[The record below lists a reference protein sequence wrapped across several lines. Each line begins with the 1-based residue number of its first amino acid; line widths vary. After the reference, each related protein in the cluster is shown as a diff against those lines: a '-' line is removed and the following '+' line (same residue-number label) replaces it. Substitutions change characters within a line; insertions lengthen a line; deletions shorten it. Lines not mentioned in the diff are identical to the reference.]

1 MSRKTRKFF
10 QTLGLITMSAPAF
23 AGTGKVTKVELTPA
37 KERAIFILSYEGDA
51 AKFRMIQSDEH
62 ANVVVEAENVE
73 LPARL
78 SRAIDLSKSNGP
90 VLQVTPYSAGDG
102 KRALS
107 KFVLQLRGGADVIS
121 SELPGK
127 FMLELKKKAE
137 LPANAK
143 KAAANARG
151 PVRPTWS
158 ETDALS
164 THAAASEKSEE
175 IARRLVE
182 VLNSAPEEKKYF
194 GSPVTIEGSKMEVH
208 QVFELI
214 GSTAGLNI
222 VTDADVKGEANYSLR
237 DVPWDQVLDIVVQ
250 QNQLKAKVSGN
261 VVRLITAK
269 KFNEEQEEKLKEISI
284 ADELEPVVMAVI
296 PLSFA
301 VADKM
306 KETIETLLVSRTAN
320 ATVTG
325 AASAGG
331 AGGAGGGAGAAGSAG
346 SRAAAEAAERRM
358 QQDFVRGRIEVD
370 ARSNSLV
377 ITNTRETIERIR
389 RLVKELD
396 VALPQVLIDT
406 KVVIAQEGFSRK
418 VGFKWGALATS
429 GGSGRS
435 GVGLGFGGEAT
446 SDTSAGGTIGD
457 STSGGSSS
465 SGSSGGSSTSGS
477 SGGSSGTESQ
487 FAVSAPAGEFLGGF
501 RIGAGQHGNL
511 NAQLA
516 LAEVNNLSK
525 TIASPRVIVNNNV
538 EATVTDGQTINTL
551 TNAGANAAGS
561 LATINAALNL
571 KVKPQVTS
579 SGAVLL
585 AVDVKKSTPVTGGTG
600 LSTNDKAIKTNV
612 LVDSGSTLVLGGVYQ
627 FTSTRRE
634 DGIPLLKDL
643 PFIGQLFRFNADSD
657 TKDELM
663 VFLTP
668 QILDTST
675 SALGTAA
682 SDTSTGNM

>member
-23 AGTGKVTKVELTPA
+23 AGTGKVTKVELNPA
-37 KERAIFILSYEGDA
+37 KERAIFVLSYEGDS
-51 AKFRMIQSDEH
+51 AKFRMIQSEEH

-90 VLQVTPYSAGDG
+90 VLQVTPYSAGDA
-102 KRALS
+102 KRPLS

-137 LPANAK
+137 LPSKAK
-143 KAAANARG
+143 KTAGARG
-151 PVRPTWS
+151 PVRPSWS
-158 ETDALS
+158 ETDSVS

-175 IARRLVE
+175 VARRLVE
-182 VLNSAPEEKKYF
+182 VLNSAPEDKKYF

-269 KFNEEQEEKLKEISI
+269 KFNEEQEEKLREISI
-284 ADELEPVVMAVI
+284 ADELEPVVMAVV

-301 VADKM
+301 TAVNM
-306 KETIETLLVSRTAN
+306 KKTVETLLVNRTAN

-325 AASAGG
+325 ATTGSGSGAAGSAAGG
-331 AGGAGGGAGAAGSAG
+331 AGSAG
-346 SRAAAEAAERRM
+346 SRGAAEAAERRM
-358 QQDFVRGRIEVD
+358 QQDFVRGRIEID

-406 KVVIAQEGFSRK
+406 KVVIAQENFTRK

-429 GGSGRS
+429 GGSGRA
-435 GVGLGFGGEAT
+435 GVGLGFGGEASNDVSSGT
-446 SDTSAGGTIGD
+446 TIGSGSGSAGG
-457 STSGGSSS
+457 SSSGS
-465 SGSSGGSSTSGS
+465 SGSSGGSGGSGS
-477 SGGSSGTESQ
+477 EGSQ
-487 FAVSAPAGEFLGGF
+487 FAISAPAGEFLGGF
-501 RIGAGQHGNL
+501 RIGAGQHGSL

-551 TNAGANAAGS
+551 TQGGVGATGGVAS
-561 LATINAALNL
+561 INAALNL

-585 AVDVKKSTPVTGGTG
+585 DVDIKKSAPVGGG
-600 LSTNDKAIKTNV
+600 DALSTTDKAIKTNV
-612 LVDSGSTLVLGGVYQ
+612 LVDSGATLVLGGVYQ
-627 FTSTRRE
+627 FNSRRNE
-634 DGIPLLKDL
+634 NGIPLLKDL
-643 PFIGQLFRFNADSD
+643 PFLGQLFRFNEDSD

-663 VFLTP
+663 VFITP
-668 QILDTST
+668 QILDTSS
-675 SALGTAA
+675 SAIGTAA
-682 SDTSTGNM
+682 SDASTGNM